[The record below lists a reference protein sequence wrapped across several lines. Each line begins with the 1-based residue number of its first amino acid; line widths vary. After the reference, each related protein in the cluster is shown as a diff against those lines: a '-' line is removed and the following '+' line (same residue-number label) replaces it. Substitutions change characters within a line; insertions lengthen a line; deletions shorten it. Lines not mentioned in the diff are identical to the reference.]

1 MKKFT
6 VGLMIIFALA
16 TNSMVL
22 FPPTA
27 LQVSS
32 KGLNLHLI
40 IDTNLESQD
49 TTIITQQYGNE
60 IYTHDGFLHTG
71 RNIR

>member
-1 MKKFT
+1 
-6 VGLMIIFALA
+6 
-16 TNSMVL
+16 MVL